1 MSRDDRDGGEPGG
14 EPGGGP
20 GGEPGGGPS
29 GAPLAKRA
37 AATVGPGLLYRLLL
51 LAGLPAL
58 GLFLGWLV
66 PRVADEVAGLKWA
79 PMRGPFELVA
89 SFDDGWTAVAG
100 PVVGLVLG
108 LAGGLLVYVLAMRV
122 TFEGDTVRID
132 KDGESRILARA
143 EVAAAFLDKD
153 RLVILDAASRQ
164 LLRRPTDLEP
174 ADLARGFTAHGYRW
188 LHEDPYAGCY
198 HRWVRGSAEL
208 SAAANAVL
216 KAREHALG
224 KKNATDAEELREE
237 AQRLGYVLR
246 EEGTRQ
252 YWRPLRPG
260 DAED

>member
-1 MSRDDRDGGEPGG
+1 MDSGAPAMSRDDRHSGDPGG
-14 EPGGGP
+14 ER
-20 GGEPGGGPS
+20 
-29 GAPLAKRA
+29 LRKRA

-79 PMRGPFELVA
+79 PMKGPFELVA

-108 LAGGLLVYVLAMRV
+108 LGGGLLLYVLAMRV
-122 TFEGDTVRID
+122 TFEDDTIRID

-164 LLRRPTDLEP
+164 LLRRPTDLES

-198 HRWVRGSAEL
+198 HRWVRDSAEL
-208 SAAANAVL
+208 SAAANAVV
-216 KAREHALG
+216 KAREHALK
-224 KKNATDAEELREE
+224 KKNATDVEELREE

-252 YWRPLRPG
+252 YWRPLRPE
-260 DAED
+260 AEED

>member
-1 MSRDDRDGGEPGG
+1 MSRDDRRGGDPDGGP
-14 EPGGGP
+14 P
-20 GGEPGGGPS
+20 
-29 GAPLAKRA
+29 AKRP
-37 AATVGPGLLYRLLL
+37 AATVGPGLAYRLLL

-58 GLFLGWLV
+58 GLLLGWLV
-66 PRVADEVAGLKWA
+66 PLVADEVAGWEWA

-100 PVVGLVLG
+100 PVAGLVLG
-108 LAGGLLVYVLAMRV
+108 TGGGLLAYVLAMRV

-174 ADLARGFTAHGYRW
+174 ADLGRGFTAHGYRW
-188 LHEDPYAGCY
+188 LHEDPYVGCY
-198 HRWVRGSAEL
+198 HRWVPGSAEL

-224 KKNATDAEELREE
+224 KKNATDVEELREE
-237 AQRLGYVLR
+237 AQRLGYVVR

-252 YWRPLRPG
+252 YWRPLRPEAAP
-260 DAED
+260 D